1 SRPGGSPAA
10 RAGVRLD
17 ARPGFAPLYF
27 EAAAG
32 MQLAAGDGRRARFDP
47 FDVPEPVYGGRRPA
61 AQARREEPRA
71 ARGGSQSEVHPDDFA
86 GGSLRGDAPR
96 RRPGRLLLAR
106 HPVAD
111 AVLQLL
117 SPVRRQPVRRSRLR
131 ADRRRELLGVQH
143 RLPAAPPALG
153 GGARRR
159 ARGQGDPRAADRGQ
173 LHAGREQAQR
183 LPRRP
188 RGAEGEADVLGRVR
202 RRRAGRGDPGEHGAG
217 AGPRARAARV
227 LGQRH
232 HHGAQAPHRR
242 GRGGR
247 ARRGAPGRRSG
258 GAGRARDVDGRAA
271 RGDAGRGDELAQGDG
286 GGMSGAIERVGV
298 IGAGRMGQPI
308 IGHLARKGFAVQVHD
323 LDPAKQAAVEKRGA
337 RWADLRALARES
349 QAILVCVGYDRELR
363 ELLSERGLLR
373 DAQRGTIVAVL
384 STVHPR
390 TIKELA
396 QQAAP
401 SGVDVV
407 DTTVCRGGWAA
418 DEGTLLSFVG
428 GPAGVVE
435 RLKPVIAAYSSDIEH
450 TGEAG
455 TAQVAKAANNLMLWA
470 CLVASHEGLALAH
483 RYGLDVEKLRK
494 ALLTSSATNG
504 ALENWG
510 NQTMAWAED
519 DMASVVGIAL
529 PQAGVDREI
538 CRALKPKRYR
548 LDEYGT

>member
-1 SRPGGSPAA
+1 
-10 RAGVRLD
+10 
-17 ARPGFAPLYF
+17 
-27 EAAAG
+27 
-32 MQLAAGDGRRARFDP
+32 
-47 FDVPEPVYGGRRPA
+47 
-61 AQARREEPRA
+61 
-71 ARGGSQSEVHPDDFA
+71 
-86 GGSLRGDAPR
+86 
-96 RRPGRLLLAR
+96 
-106 HPVAD
+106 
-111 AVLQLL
+111 
-117 SPVRRQPVRRSRLR
+117 
-131 ADRRRELLGVQH
+131 
-143 RLPAAPPALG
+143 
-153 GGARRR
+153 
-159 ARGQGDPRAADRGQ
+159 
-173 LHAGREQAQR
+173 
-183 LPRRP
+183 
-188 RGAEGEADVLGRVR
+188 
-202 RRRAGRGDPGEHGAG
+202 
-217 AGPRARAARV
+217 
-227 LGQRH
+227 
-232 HHGAQAPHRR
+232 
-242 GRGGR
+242 
-247 ARRGAPGRRSG
+247 
-258 GAGRARDVDGRAA
+258 
-271 RGDAGRGDELAQGDG
+271 
-286 GGMSGAIERVGV
+286 MSGAIERVGV

-349 QAILVCVGYDRELR
+349 QAVLVCVGYDRELR

-396 QQAAP
+396 QQAAS

-494 ALLTSSATNG
+494 VLLTSSATNG

-519 DMASVVGIAL
+519 DMAIVAEMASEVGIAL